1 MIAVKVVPA
10 VIAGLLLTTL
20 AACGTGSTPAA
31 APAAT
36 PKPAATKPAPLPCHA
51 AMSASHPADDS
62 TDLVHV
68 ITAGRATATAIAYYT
83 PAGRKKT
90 GQAGRRG
97 HLTLRFHIGS
107 ATSGRTVQV
116 TVTVTS
122 GHRSGTCSTSFTL
135 HKAPPA
141 PAPSPPPAPPP
152 APTPSPAPAAPALAC
167 QASMSD
173 ASPSD
178 YTDDDVEVTTAPYA
192 EVSTVAY
199 YKTTSTPESGQ
210 ADGSGNASIG
220 YYISGATVGYT
231 VDVSVTVTAGGQS
244 ASCSTSFTPS
254 G

>member
-1 MIAVKVVPA
+1 MITVKFVPA
-10 VIAGLLLTTL
+10 VIAGLSLIAL
-20 AACGTGSTPAA
+20 AACGPGSTPAA

-36 PKPAATKPAPLPCHA
+36 PKPTAARPVPLPCQA
-51 AMSASHPADDS
+51 AMSASHPANDS

-68 ITAGRATATAIAYYT
+68 TTASGATATAIAYFT
-83 PAGRKKT
+83 AAGRKKT
-90 GQAGRRG
+90 QQAGPRG
-97 HLTLRFHIGS
+97 HLTLRFHIGR

-122 GHRSGTCSTSFTL
+122 GQRSGTCTTSFTL
-135 HKAPPA
+135 PKA
-141 PAPSPPPAPPP
+141 PP
-152 APTPSPAPAAPALAC
+152 APTPSPVPAAPPSPSQAPAAPALAC

-173 ASPSD
+173 ASPTD

-192 EVSTVAY
+192 NVSTVAY
-199 YKTTSTPESGQ
+199 YRTTSTPESGQ
-210 ADGSGNASIG
+210 ADGGGNASIG

-254 G
+254 GY

>member
-1 MIAVKVVPA
+1 MIAAKLVPA
-10 VIAGLLLTTL
+10 LIAGLSLTAL
-20 AACGTGSTPAA
+20 AACGTGAT
-31 APAAT
+31 PAAT
-36 PKPAATKPAPLPCHA
+36 PKPTAAKPPPLPCQA
-51 AMSASHPADDS
+51 AMSASHPAEDS

-68 ITAGRATATAIAYYT
+68 TTASRAMAAAIAYY
-83 PAGRKKT
+83 PSADRRKT

-97 HLTLRFHIGS
+97 HLILRFHVGR

-122 GHRSGTCSTSFTL
+122 GQRSGTCSTSFTL
-135 HKAPPA
+135 HKAPQPA
-141 PAPSPPPAPPP
+141 AAASPPPAAPASPPP
-152 APTPSPAPAAPALAC
+152 AASPAPAAPALAC

-173 ASPSD
+173 SSPSD

-192 EVSTVAY
+192 QVNTVAY
-199 YKTTSTPESGQ
+199 YRTTSTPESGQ

-220 YYISGATVGYT
+220 YYISGATIGYT
-231 VDVSVTVTAGGQS
+231 VDVSVTVTSGGQS

>member
-1 MIAVKVVPA
+1 MIAGKLPA
-10 VIAGLLLTTL
+10 AIAAGLSLIAL
-20 AACGTGSTPAA
+20 AACGTGSIPAA
-31 APAAT
+31 VTAT
-36 PKPAATKPAPLPCHA
+36 PKAAAASPKPLPCRA
-51 AMSASHPADDS
+51 AMSATHPADDS

-68 ITAGRATATAIAYYT
+68 TTASRAQVTAIAHYG
-83 PAGRKKT
+83 PAGRDKT

-97 HLTLRFHIGS
+97 HLSLRFHIGH
-107 ATSGRTVQV
+107 ATSGRRVQV

-122 GHRSGTCSTSFTL
+122 GHRSGTCSTFFTL

-141 PAPSPPPAPPP
+141 ATPAPVPAASPAPAPSQ
-152 APTPSPAPAAPALAC
+152 PAAPALTC

-178 YTDDDVEVTTAPYA
+178 YTDDDVDVITAPDA
-192 EVSTVAY
+192 DVTTVAY
-199 YKTTSTPESGQ
+199 YKTTSTTESGQ
-210 ADGSGNASIG
+210 ADSGGNASIG